1 MAVRIP
7 TSNVPFYTEVVTL
20 DGVAYTLDF
29 AWNTRDETWRM
40 GIATASGNAIVRSLK
55 VLPAVNMTARFKDT
69 RLPTT
74 GSFVC
79 INTKDSITAPGRDGL
94 VEEVQIWF
102 LSTEE
107 LALLPAGFAE
117 VV

>member
-7 TSNVPFYTEVVTL
+7 TNNLPSYTETVTL
-20 DGVAYTLDF
+20 DGIAYILRFD
-29 AWNTRDETWRM
+29 WNSRDETWRM
-40 GIATASGNAIVRSLK
+40 SIATAGGENIVVGLK
-55 VLPAVNMTARFKDT
+55 VLPGVNMTARFKDT

-79 INTKDSITAPGRDGL
+79 FNIKDSVNPPGRNDL

-102 LSTEE
+102 LSE
-107 LALLPAGFAE
+107 AE
-117 VV
+117 VDALPDGFQKVI